1 MLAELKQV
9 RFPVETGLLLAL
21 CVFLPLFE
29 APKNLLW
36 IAYAASWIANRIRAR
51 DFGGRWDRWDTLIA
65 LWIASGFVVAAF
77 AGLHKS
83 EWRGAGDLLRYASL
97 LWLVKRGGYSGRE
110 LVWLLGALVASAVA
124 GLGYGYW
131 RLWSGAGKSGT
142 LQLHSVGHVNHTAIY
157 LAIMLGVCAAWIFA
171 RWRSWRAGQCAVAA
185 AIGILM
191 MVSLIVTA
199 SRNAVGVGLLLVPL
213 LAAAWWPRWRA
224 PLVAS
229 ACALLMVGALL
240 VGFGA
245 EIVRK
250 QEDRASE
257 RNILAFRDGIWR
269 MGLAAWERYPV
280 FGVGM
285 DNYSLISNELVRAWR
300 TEAGKD
306 YDESRYVRFPHAHS
320 LYVNTLA
327 ERGVVGAAALA
338 AVLAAWLIALWRR
351 RPAPGGPDSE
361 WLLWGAAASAWLV
374 TVGAG
379 TVNTTLHH
387 EHGILAA
394 LLLGAWL
401 CHLQAQAAAL
411 KAQPTA

>member
-1 MLAELKQV
+1 MLRELRKV
-9 RFPVETGLLLAL
+9 RYPVETGLLVALAL
-21 CVFLPLFE
+21 FLPLFE

-36 IAYAASWIANRIRAR
+36 VAYAATWLTNRVRAR
-51 DFGGRWDRWDTLIA
+51 DFGGRWDGWDTLFA
-65 LWIASGFVVAAF
+65 LWIASGFLVAAF

-97 LWLVKRGGYSGRE
+97 AWLVRRGGYSARE
-110 LVWLLGALVASAVA
+110 LVWLLGTLVASAVI
-124 GLGYGYW
+124 GLGYGYY
-131 RLWSGAGKSGT
+131 RLWSGVGKSGT

-157 LAIMLGVCAAWIFA
+157 LAIMLGVCATWLFA
-171 RWRSWRAGQCAVAA
+171 RWKNWRAGERAVAA
-185 AIGILM
+185 SIALL
-191 MVSLIVTA
+191 VLASLIVTA
-199 SRNAVGVGLLLVPL
+199 SRGAVGVGLLVVPL
-213 LAAAWWPRWRA
+213 LAAAWWRRWRG
-224 PLVAS
+224 PLLAS
-229 ACALLMVGALL
+229 ALALVVTGVLL
-240 VGFGA
+240 TQFAA

-250 QEDRASE
+250 QEDRERE
-257 RNILAFRDGIWR
+257 RNVLAFRDGVWR
-269 MGLAAWERYPV
+269 MGLTAWQRYPW

-285 DNYSLISNELVRAWR
+285 DNYSAITHERVRAWR

-306 YDESRYVRFPHAHS
+306 YEESRYIYMPHAHS

-327 ERGVVGAAALA
+327 ERGAIGTAALA
-338 AVLAAWLIALWRR
+338 AVLVAWFALLWRR
-351 RPAPGGPDSE
+351 RPAPSAGDSD

-401 CHLQAQAAAL
+401 CHLQARPAVL
-411 KAQPTA
+411 KAQSPA